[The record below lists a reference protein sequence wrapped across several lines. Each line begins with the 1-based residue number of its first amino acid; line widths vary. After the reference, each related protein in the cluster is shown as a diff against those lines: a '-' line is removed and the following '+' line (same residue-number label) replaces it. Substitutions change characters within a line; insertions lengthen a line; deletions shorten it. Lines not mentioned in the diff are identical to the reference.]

1 MPNSWAAAI
10 AMSRAEAMS
19 CETSQLTRCV
29 LRSRALAIASSMA
42 DSSTRPS
49 STSRC
54 GSPVRTARTDP
65 AAAALSFND
74 PLQTRLTLSL

>member
-10 AMSRAEAMS
+10 AMSRAAAMS
-19 CETSQLTRCV
+19 WDTSQLTRWV
-29 LRSRALAIASSMA
+29 LRSRELAIASSMA

-54 GSPVRTARTDP
+54 GRPVRTARTEP
-65 AAAALSFND
+65 AAAALSFKN
-74 PLQTRLTLSL
+74 PLRTKP